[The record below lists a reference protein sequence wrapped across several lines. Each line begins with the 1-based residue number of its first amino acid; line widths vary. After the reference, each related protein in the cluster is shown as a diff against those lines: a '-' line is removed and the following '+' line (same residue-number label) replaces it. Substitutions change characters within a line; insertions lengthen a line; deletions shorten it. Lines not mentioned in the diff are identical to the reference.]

1 MTSQP
6 TFTPTGSGV
15 TSLAGKLARHPG
27 PQPTGLAQAT
37 GSKPAG
43 HGSSQQDATDK
54 PVKAARP
61 ATALH
66 AGAGALR
73 QITFLAPVPL
83 RTRLRAHLAAS
94 HTTMRETLLDA
105 IEHAYPQLD
114 QLLDPTRPTT
124 RRGPLFTRQQAPA
137 HTNQVKVQV
146 SVRLATDEITTIDK
160 LAAQHNA
167 PDRSTLITV
176 ALDHH
181 LPAAEGQA

>member
-27 PQPTGLAQAT
+27 PQPAGPAQAT
-37 GSKPAG
+37 SPKPERHA
-43 HGSSQQDATDK
+43 SSQQTTEK
-54 PVKAARP
+54 PGEAPRP
-61 ATALH
+61 APVLH
-66 AGAGALR
+66 GGAGALR
-73 QITFLAPVPL
+73 QITFLAPVAL

-124 RRGPLFTRQQAPA
+124 RRGPLFTRQQPPA
-137 HTNQVKVQV
+137 QTSQVKVQV

-167 PDRSTLITV
+167 PDRSTLITI

-181 LPAAEGQA
+181 LPAATGQT